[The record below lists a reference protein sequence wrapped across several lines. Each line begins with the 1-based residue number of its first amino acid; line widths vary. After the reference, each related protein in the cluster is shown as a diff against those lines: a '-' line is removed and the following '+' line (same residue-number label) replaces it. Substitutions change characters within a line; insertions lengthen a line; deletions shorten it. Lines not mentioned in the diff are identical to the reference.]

1 MLALLPLLVSC
12 RAPATKPPVAYT
24 RVPFTAILTV
34 EAPDAVY
41 TGDFALTPTGATLS
55 LTAPDSLAGCT
66 LTKEGD
72 TLTVSFAGME
82 AALPAHARPL
92 LAQLDEALT
101 EANAGEAALL
111 LDEAGLPQRLELP
124 EEGVTC
130 TFSGA
135 AAS

>member
-12 RAPATKPPVAYT
+12 RAPATGNPASGAYT
-24 RVPFTAILTV
+24 RVPFTATLTV

-101 EANAGEAALL
+101 EANAG
-111 LDEAGLPQRLELP
+111 
-124 EEGVTC
+124 
-130 TFSGA
+130 
-135 AAS
+135 